1 MFLNSSFLYVV
12 VHLLHVWRM
21 IDFQKLAR
29 FYDSNL
35 VINYSNRVWT
45 VNQAR
50 QFISM
55 LGKISQ
61 IFDVEVF

>member
-1 MFLNSSFLYVV
+1 
-12 VHLLHVWRM
+12 M

-35 VINYSNRVWT
+35 VINYSNRAWT

-50 QFISM
+50 QFIFM